1 LSLVQRI
8 RSIDIQIVVYFKQQS
23 GYATFRLN
31 KKVTE
36 EKWRDIWAKE
46 GQNSPPD
53 AIYFYESP
61 PGGPNGVWGYFSLS
75 PVPGSPYSKWTP
87 DRDEAGE
94 SWGWTFQSEDW
105 TVEISKCVELCLDSL
120 NIDCFRPNVKQYIRY
135 VQL

>member
-1 LSLVQRI
+1 
-8 RSIDIQIVVYFKQQS
+8 VVYFKQQS

-36 EKWRDIWAKE
+36 EKWRDIWAKD

-75 PVPGSPYSKWTP
+75 PVPGSPYAKWTP

-105 TVEISKCVELCLDSL
+105 TVEISKCVELRLDSL
-120 NIDCFRPNVKQYIRY
+120 NIDCFRPNIKQYIRY